1 MSTKS
6 TLAHGKEF
14 HLYHEVLDGDHVYLE
29 LETTHFEAGYGR
41 VMVKIPIHIWEVIRH
56 RGGADLTL
64 ADKSDSDLRQ
74 LVEHDVE
81 ERIRMY
87 QEAAAR
93 GESGIRLSTLHH
105 IFPYGSADA
114 PREQLVA
121 RGIEYYLERRRYQ
134 QEVKARIND
143 LEQEQ
148 PRSSGCEVD
157 LER

>member
-14 HLYHEVLDGDHVYLE
+14 HLYHEVLEGDHVYLE
-29 LETTHFEAGYGR
+29 LATTHFEAGYGR
-41 VMVKIPIHIWEVIRH
+41 VMVEIPIHIWEVIRR

-74 LVEHDVE
+74 MVEHDVD

-87 QEAAAR
+87 QEAVAR
-93 GESGIRLSTLHH
+93 RESGRPQSTLLYT
-105 IFPYGSADA
+105 FPYGSVDA

-121 RGIEYYLERRRYQ
+121 SGIEYYLECRRHQ

-148 PRSSGCEVD
+148 PPSSRRDVD
-157 LER
+157 SER